1 MHSTK
6 LLRKP
11 LSHTNVLQR
20 LIRMQSS
27 ALYITFN
34 FCYRSIDKWYTQS
47 ERILRTQASCKSLKR
62 EVEKKESSGY
72 VKDATTTVATIWF
85 QMPQIRKEMP
95 WNHFEIIRTNKFVDR
110 FQLVG
115 LCLPFLSFFRECA
128 PLLDRLIGT
137 RRHSA
142 LNTHTHPTWH
152 VLRNKSSK
160 CYRKLHTFIRFTRFR
175 TEYTNN
181 SLILCSFVFVFL
193 MLLLSSAIWV
203 LLCMNARA
211 TAGRQTLLAD
221 WLFRLIAFYNKKSTK
236 INCTA
241 ITWNKNVG

>member
-34 FCYRSIDKWYTQS
+34 FCYRSIDKWYTHRARGYYEPRPVANHLRARDG
-47 ERILRTQASCKSLKR
+47 ER
-62 EVEKKESSGY
+62 KKKSSGY
-72 VKDATTTVATIWF
+72 VKDAAATVATIGF

-115 LCLPFLSFFRECA
+115 LCVPFFRSFVCA
-128 PLLDRLIGT
+128 SSLLDRLIGT

-142 LNTHTHPTWH
+142 LNTHTHTQH
-152 VLRNKSSK
+152 DMCSEINLRNVIVN
-160 CYRKLHTFIRFTRFR
+160 C
-175 TEYTNN
+175 
-181 SLILCSFVFVFL
+181 ILSFVLHGFARNTPTILWFCV
-193 MLLLSSAIWV
+193 LSFSFSWCCFYPVQFGFCCAWTR
-203 LLCMNARA
+203 ARRQ
-211 TAGRQTLLAD
+211 AGRHYLPTDCFD
-221 WLFRLIAFYNKKSTK
+221 WLHFTTK
-236 INCTA
+236 NRQR
-241 ITWNKNVG
+241 